1 MKEISLNILDIAENS
16 VKAGATLTEI
26 TVNETDDTLTLKI
39 SDNGCGMT
47 AETLKAVTDPF
58 YTTRTTRK
66 VGMGLP
72 LLKMEA
78 EQTGG
83 TFDIS
88 SRAESE
94 YPEDH
99 GTEVTAVFNKKHI
112 DYTPLGDVVS
122 SIVTLIQGHPDTDF
136 LFTHT
141 YGSKSVAL
149 DTRELRAVLEEV
161 PLNSYEVLKFIEE
174 TLEKGR
180 KHMKSLAELQA
191 IKEKMRDKVILREG
205 VNSVRVV
212 VGMATCGIAA
222 GARPVLNALVEG
234 VNKEGLTE
242 KVTVSQT
249 GCIGICQLEPI
260 VEVFEPGK
268 EKITYV
274 KMTPE
279 KAARV
284 IEEHLKNGNVVNEYT
299 IAAHK

>member
-136 LFTHT
+136 LFMHT
-141 YGSKSVAL
+141 YGNKSETL

-174 TLEKGR
+174 TLR
-180 KHMKSLAELQA
+180 K
-191 IKEKMRDKVILREG
+191 
-205 VNSVRVV
+205 
-212 VGMATCGIAA
+212 
-222 GARPVLNALVEG
+222 
-234 VNKEGLTE
+234 
-242 KVTVSQT
+242 
-249 GCIGICQLEPI
+249 
-260 VEVFEPGK
+260 
-268 EKITYV
+268 
-274 KMTPE
+274 
-279 KAARV
+279 
-284 IEEHLKNGNVVNEYT
+284 EEN
-299 IAAHK
+299 I